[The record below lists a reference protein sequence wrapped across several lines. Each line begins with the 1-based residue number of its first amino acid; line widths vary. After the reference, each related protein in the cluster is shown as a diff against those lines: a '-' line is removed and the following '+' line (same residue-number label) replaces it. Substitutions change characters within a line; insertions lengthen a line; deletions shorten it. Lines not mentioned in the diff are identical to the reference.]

1 MDELQSILRE
11 FAASEWELISIPAQQ
26 WLAGNPDKEALRRA
40 IRQADD
46 LCGNCGC
53 KLDPLYIRALDLL

>member
-11 FAASEWELISIPAQQ
+11 FVASDWKLISVPAQQ
-26 WLAGNPDKEALRRA
+26 WLAGNLDKEALRRA
-40 IRQADD
+40 IRRADD

-53 KLDPLYIRALDLL
+53 KLDSLYKRALDLL